1 MTAPAD
7 LNQPDGPR
15 APLVPLPRY
24 GAVQCPSC
32 PTWVDSPSEWLDCP
46 SCGGL
51 RFVKVDVDSLR
62 VWPAKE
68 GEA

>member
-7 LNQPDGPR
+7 LNQPNGPR
-15 APLVPLPRY
+15 EPLVPLPRY
-24 GAVQCPSC
+24 QAVECPDCES
-32 PTWVDSPSEWLDCP
+32 WREQELDCP

-68 GEA
+68 GDS